1 MFAVF
6 KKQITLWLIQED
18 LILSCKKQ
26 LLLMKKEQVGSL
38 HLVEYL
44 TVELD
49 FDLQLKRLTIIVE
62 VRKRFCNIKLAHSFM
77 AASRT
82 IDR

>member
-1 MFAVF
+1 
-6 KKQITLWLIQED
+6 
-18 LILSCKKQ
+18 
-26 LLLMKKEQVGSL
+26 MKKGKVGSL
-38 HLVEYL
+38 HLIEYL

-49 FDLQLKRLTIIVE
+49 FDVQLKRLTIIVE

-82 IDR
+82 IDRQLKDLTIVDEGRKSW